1 MTLEEAIKHAE
12 EVADFCEYEVSK
24 YDMSD
29 SYECHLACQEGECA
43 EEHRQLAEWLKEL
56 KELRKQKETIIDRLS
71 EKFAYLNTCP
81 NERDMIIR
89 IVGGTSGSEIH
100 CDTDCNHT
108 DCKSYHFGF
117 NVKKDKYE

>member
-1 MTLEEAIKHAE
+1 MKVYPSALDKAIMYYNTQLRQFEEHKKIRAVTHEDYEWAE
-12 EVADFCEYEVSK
+12 K
-24 YDMSD
+24 
-29 SYECHLACQEGECA
+29 
-43 EEHRQLAEWLKEL
+43 HRQLAEWLKEL

-89 IVGGTSGSEIH
+89 IVGGTSSNEIH